1 MKNEMMEKLVSLS
14 VESNDFEVLYD
25 GKMYL
30 VELELSLEENYD
42 ENDLKDFFSK
52 DVYKLIKYDTL
63 EYNGETYE
71 RELIYYI
78 REK

>member
-1 MKNEMMEKLVSLS
+1 MKNEILEKLVSLS

-30 VELELSLEENYD
+30 VELDLSLEENYD

-52 DVYKLIKYDTL
+52 EVYKLIKYDTL
-63 EYNGETYE
+63 EYNGEIYE

>member
-1 MKNEMMEKLVSLS
+1 MKNEMLEKLVSLS
-14 VESNDFEVLYD
+14 VEYNDFEVLYE

-30 VELELSLEENYD
+30 VELEMSLEENYD
-42 ENDLKDFFSK
+42 EDDLKDFFSK
-52 DVYKLIKYDTL
+52 EVYKLIKYDTL
-63 EYNGETYE
+63 EYDGETYE

>member
-1 MKNEMMEKLVSLS
+1 MKNEMLEKLVSLS
-14 VESNDFEVLYD
+14 VKYNDFEVLYE

-30 VELELSLEENYD
+30 VELEMSLEENYD
-42 ENDLKDFFSK
+42 EDDLKDFFSK
-52 DVYKLIKYDTL
+52 EVYKLIKYDTL

>member
-1 MKNEMMEKLVSLS
+1 MKNEMLEKLVSLS
-14 VESNDFEVLYD
+14 VKYNDFEVLYE

-30 VELELSLEENYD
+30 VELEMSLEENYD
-42 ENDLKDFFSK
+42 EDDLRDFFSK
-52 DVYKLIKYDTL
+52 EVYKLIKYDTL

>member
-1 MKNEMMEKLVSLS
+1 MKNEMLEKLVSLS
-14 VESNDFEVLYD
+14 VEYNDFEVLYE

-30 VELELSLEENYD
+30 VELEMSLEENYD
-42 ENDLKDFFSK
+42 EDDLRDFFSK
-52 DVYKLIKYDTL
+52 EVYKLIKYDTL